1 MSQRLASAVV
11 VALLAAALP
20 VRAQE
25 TPVTITIGGIVDGRG
40 GSQGPSTVTVR
51 AGKIEKIAAGAD
63 AAATYDLRA
72 YTLLPGLIDTH
83 VHLDTHF
90 NKDGRATNAG
100 ETPAQAMLFAAE
112 NAWQYIQAGYTTV
125 QSIGSPSD
133 VDLRDAIGRG
143 VLPGPRVLTSIT
155 PITENSGTPEQIRG
169 VVRKLASQGAD
180 LVKLF
185 ASKSI
190 REGGA
195 QTMSDAQ
202 IGAACGEAK
211 ALGRRTWVHAHSP
224 ESMTAAVNGGC
235 TTVTHGSAATPAVLK
250 LMADKGVL
258 FEPNI
263 WLVSEN
269 YLTNRARYEGIGNFN
284 EEGFKFTESSIPVK
298 LAMYKQAIATPNLT
312 ILVGTD
318 AGAGGHGRS
327 SEEVIYRVEK
337 GGQPAM
343 KALAELLANNARALG
358 LASRLGAVAEG
369 YEADLVAVEGDPSK
383 DITALRRVR
392 FVMKG
397 GTVYKNGR
405 APK

>member
-1 MSQRLASAVV
+1 VRQRLASAVLAAILA
-11 VALLAAALP
+11 VALPAS
-20 VRAQE
+20 AQD
-25 TPVTITIGGIVDGRG
+25 TPITIAVGGIVDGRG
-40 GSQGPSTVTVR
+40 GAQGPSTITVR

-63 AAATYDLRA
+63 AAAVYDLRK
-72 YTLLPGLIDTH
+72 YTLLPGLIDSH

-100 ETPAQAMLFAAE
+100 ETPVQAMLFAAE
-112 NAWQYIQAGYTTV
+112 NAWQYTQAGYTTV

-133 VDLRDAIGRG
+133 VDVRDAIGRG

-155 PITENSGTPEQIRG
+155 PITENSGTPDQIRAT
-169 VVRKLASQGAD
+169 VRKLAADGAD

-195 QTMSDAQ
+195 QTMSDEQVA
-202 IGAACGEAK
+202 AACGEAK
-211 ALGRRTWVHAHSP
+211 ALGKRAWVHAHSP

-235 TTVTHGSAATPAVLK
+235 TTITHGSAATPAVLK

-269 YLTNRARYEGIGNFN
+269 YLTNSKRYEGIGNFN

-312 ILVGTD
+312 ILMGTD
-318 AGAGGHGRS
+318 AGAGAHGRS

-337 GGQPAM
+337 AGQPAM
-343 KALAELLANNARALG
+343 KALVELLSNNARALG
-358 LASRLGAVAEG
+358 LADRIGAVAQG
-369 YEADLVAVEGDPSK
+369 FEADLVAVEGDPSK

-397 GTVYKNGR
+397 GKVYKNTR
-405 APK
+405 

>member
-1 MSQRLASAVV
+1 VRQHLARAAFAALLPILSSVAPASAQD
-11 VALLAAALP
+11 A
-20 VRAQE
+20 
-25 TPVTITIGGIVDGRG
+25 PVTIAVGGVLDGRG
-40 GSQGPSTVTVR
+40 GTQGPSTITVR
-51 AGKIEKIAAGAD
+51 AGKIERIAAGA
-63 AAATYDLRA
+63 AADATYDLRR
-72 YTLLPGLIDTH
+72 YTLLPGLIDSH

-100 ETPAQAMLFAAE
+100 ETPVQAMLFAAE
-112 NAWQYIQAGYTTV
+112 NAWQYVQAGYTTV
-125 QSIGSPSD
+125 QSIGAPAD
-133 VDLRDAIGRG
+133 VDLRDAIDRG

-155 PITENSGTPEQIRG
+155 PITENSGTPEQIR
-169 VVRKLASQGAD
+169 VVVKKLATDGAD
-180 LVKLF
+180 LIKLF

-202 IGAACGEAK
+202 IAAACGEAK
-211 ALGRRTWVHAHSP
+211 ALGKRTWVHAHSP

-235 TTVTHGSAATPAVLK
+235 TTVTHGSAATPAVLR

-269 YLTNRARYEGIGNFN
+269 YLTNRKRYEGIGNFN

-298 LAMYKQAIATPNLT
+298 LAMYKQAIATPGLT
-312 ILVGTD
+312 ILMGTD

-327 SEEVIYRVEK
+327 SEEVIYRVQK

-343 KALAELLANNARALG
+343 KALVELFANNAKALG
-358 LASRLGAVAEG
+358 LGDRLGAIAPG
-369 YEADLVAVEGDPSK
+369 FEADLVAVEGDPAK
-383 DITALRRVR
+383 DVTALRQVR

-397 GTVYKNGR
+397 GKVYRNTR
-405 APK
+405 

>member
-1 MSQRLASAVV
+1 MRQRLASAVLAAILA
-11 VALLAAALP
+11 VALPAS
-20 VRAQE
+20 AQD
-25 TPVTITIGGIVDGRG
+25 TAVTIAVGGIVDGRG
-40 GSQGPSTVTVR
+40 GAQGPSTITVR
-51 AGKIEKIAAGAD
+51 AGRIEKIAAGAD
-63 AAATYDLRA
+63 AAAVYDLRK
-72 YTLLPGLIDTH
+72 YTLLPGLIDSH

-100 ETPAQAMLFAAE
+100 ETPVQAMLFAAE
-112 NAWQYIQAGYTTV
+112 NAWQYTQAGYTTV

-133 VDLRDAIGRG
+133 VDVRDAIGRG

-155 PITENSGTPEQIRG
+155 PITETSGTPDQIRAT
-169 VVRKLASQGAD
+169 VKKLAADGAD

-202 IGAACGEAK
+202 IAAACGEAK
-211 ALGRRTWVHAHSP
+211 ALGKRTWVHAHSP

-235 TTVTHGSAATPAVLK
+235 TTITHGSAATPAVLK

-269 YLTNRARYEGIGNFN
+269 YLTNRKRYEGIGNFN
-284 EEGFKFTESSIPVK
+284 EEGFKFTENSIPVK
-298 LAMYKQAIATPNLT
+298 LAMYRQAIATPNLT
-312 ILVGTD
+312 ILMGTD
-318 AGAGGHGRS
+318 AGAGAHGRS
-327 SEEVIYRVEK
+327 SEEAIYRVEK
-337 GGQPAM
+337 AGQPAM
-343 KALAELLANNARALG
+343 KALVELLSNNARALG
-358 LASRLGAVAEG
+358 LADRIGAVAQG
-369 YEADLVAVEGDPSK
+369 FEADLVAVEGDPSK

-397 GTVYKNGR
+397 GKVYKNTR
-405 APK
+405 